1 MIKIKMKVI
10 KIQKMMNLKVLNLQ
24 RNKRIIK
31 TMELK
36 KMKKIIRKKDPKK
49 KFQNP
54 NNKKMKK

>member
-1 MIKIKMKVI
+1 MIKNKMKVI

-36 KMKKIIRKKDPKK
+36 KMKIILVV
-49 KFQNP
+49 
-54 NNKKMKK
+54 